1 MALPKVE
8 TTVSAPT
15 PPTGLREAPL
25 GVCHA
30 LHAALAAYA
39 TRCFSDKDWTKAFVA
54 CIFLL
59 DALNTLFDF
68 AYLYDCLI
76 VHFDD
81 VPYLARATW
90 QVILV
95 VFATG
100 ERRAV
105 ALCRGVLPS
114 SKLNNSSALGTD
126 PATTAIIAFLVQ
138 LFYIRRVKLLTGSV
152 WLALLVGAC
161 ALSGLAGGIV
171 TSVEVL
177 LEPHFR
183 DFIHFKSV
191 VIVWLAGECVC
202 DIMIATILVV
212 HLRFHKSGIAST
224 DILVDRIIRLTVQT
238 GLATA
243 LCATIDLILFLS
255 DPLALQVTY
264 FLNVMLAD
272 RTGLHYFRHLSFNI
286 PLCKLYTNSLLSS
299 LNSRT
304 PEGTATA
311 DSARGLMT
319 SKRSSMLHPPP
330 EIRRGSVFIDVE
342 SIRVS
347 DVSEPPRM
355 QEIV

>member
-1 MALPKVE
+1 MRPTKALELYGPAE
-8 TTVSAPT
+8 IAH
-15 PPTGLREAPL
+15 GPL
-25 GVCHA
+25 FIGFFFNVLLCGIMVIQT
-30 LHAALAAYA
+30 YSYFK
-39 TRCFSDKDWTKAFVA
+39 TFRSDKDWTKAFVA

-90 QVILV
+90 L
-95 VFATG
+95 FA
-100 ERRAV
+100 
-105 ALCRGVLPS
+105 
-114 SKLNNSSALGTD
+114 TD

-152 WLALLVGAC
+152 WLVLLVGAC
-161 ALSGLAGGIV
+161 ALTGLAGGIV

-202 DIMIATILVV
+202 DIMITTILVV
-212 HLRFHKSGIAST
+212 HLRFHCKSGIAST

-243 LCATIDLILFLS
+243 LCATIE
-255 DPLALQVTY
+255 
-264 FLNVMLAD
+264 
-272 RTGLHYFRHLSFNI
+272 
-286 PLCKLYTNSLLSS
+286 
-299 LNSRT
+299 SR
-304 PEGTATA
+304 PNFV
-311 DSARGLMT
+311 
-319 SKRSSMLHPPP
+319 P
-330 EIRRGSVFIDVE
+330 
-342 SIRVS
+342 
-347 DVSEPPRM
+347 
-355 QEIV
+355 Q